1 LRVCIFGAGAI
12 GGLMGAGLCR
22 TDAEVS
28 LVARGAH
35 LAAMRK
41 HGLRLQ
47 IDGEERLVRPRC
59 TDAPAE
65 LGAQDY
71 VIIALKA
78 HAISAAVESM
88 MRRRPAW

>member
-1 LRVCIFGAGAI
+1 LKVCIFGAGAI
-12 GGLMGAGLCR
+12 GGFIAAELSS
-22 TDAEVS
+22 TDAEIS

-35 LAAMRK
+35 VAAMCT

-65 LGAQDY
+65 LGVQDY
-71 VIIALKA
+71 VIIALKDCPTGTFMA
-78 HAISAAVESM
+78 
-88 MRRRPAW
+88 